1 MKDRLVEVVIDKFR
15 DKVDKT
21 HQLPA
26 GVMMCVA
33 ELVDVRPAMP
43 EDGDFTTYE
52 HKTTTRQGGKGG
64 GGVKQEDV
72 KYTYEAAV
80 MMALCE
86 GEIKGVTRIWRDKEK
101 FSSPA
106 SLRLTLYKGG
116 EEQPVWPHLQQ
127 AKHAVQAISYS
138 GTAYLCSPNYELTK
152 SAQIYSHNFEVD
164 GKLGYSTSI
173 VDANLKPLAALAV
186 IGLLFG
192 AWQADRTMQYRKGRA
207 DEAAKISLTLAEAA
221 NKQAAAAREKERRA
235 AVELAERQT
244 ELEKERQDAEK
255 SIGAMRLELDRL
267 RQHAARQ
274 SGRRNLPAT
283 AATAAAPDGAASAEG
298 WELLGECAAEYA
310 GLAET
315 ADGQAADLREWQA
328 YGGAVSQ

>member
-1 MKDRLVEVVIDKFR
+1 MN
-15 DKVDKT
+15 
-21 HQLPA
+21 
-26 GVMMCVA
+26 
-33 ELVDVRPAMP
+33 EL
-43 EDGDFTTYE
+43 
-52 HKTTTRQGGKGG
+52 
-64 GGVKQEDV
+64 
-72 KYTYEAAV
+72 KY
-80 MMALCE
+80 
-86 GEIKGVTRIWRDKEK
+86 W
-101 FSSPA
+101 
-106 SLRLTLYKGG
+106 
-116 EEQPVWPHLQQ
+116 
-127 AKHAVQAISYS
+127 
-138 GTAYLCSPNYELTK
+138 
-152 SAQIYSHNFEVD
+152 
-164 GKLGYSTSI
+164 
-173 VDANLKPLAALAV
+173 KPLAALAV

-192 AWQADRTMQYRKGRA
+192 GWQFDRTLQYRKGRG

-235 AVELAERQT
+235 AAELAERQT

-283 AATAAAPDGAASAEG
+283 AATAAAPDGAESAEG
-298 WELLGECAAEYA
+298 WELLGECAAKYA